1 MFCTEANFSRRLE
14 ERFDPYSVFHFSIK
28 RKNAIF
34 APEFMDDS
42 MQNNN
47 IAIPLLLTL
56 LAGLA
61 TVAGSLIAFFSNRT
75 NRRLLSFSLGL
86 SAGVMIF
93 VSFVEL
99 YAEAQATLMA
109 SAGEKTGMWVT
120 VMSFFGG
127 MLLIGI
133 IDRLVPSNENPHE
146 ARALEDMKA
155 SPAKDG
161 KLMRMGVL
169 TSLAITIHNFPEG
182 IATFMAAVENP
193 TLGVAIAVAIAIHNV
208 PEGIAVSVPV
218 YFATGNR
225 WKAFWISLLSGIA
238 EPVGALIAYLFL
250 MPFMSPFLMGCVFAI
265 VAGIMVFI
273 SLDELLPAAHEY
285 GEYHVAIYGLVVGMG
300 IMAASLV
307 LLL

>member
-1 MFCTEANFSRRLE
+1 ME
-14 ERFDPYSVFHFSIK
+14 
-28 RKNAIF
+28 
-34 APEFMDDS
+34 
-42 MQNNN
+42 NN
-47 IAIPLLLTL
+47 IVAPLLLTL
-56 LAGLA
+56 FAGLA
-61 TVAGSLIAFFSNRT
+61 TVIGSLIAFFSSRT

-99 YAEAQATLMA
+99 YAQALATL
-109 SAGEKTGMWVT
+109 TGSIGDKPGTWVT
-120 VMSFFGG
+120 ILSFFGG
-127 MLLIGI
+127 ILLIGI
-133 IDRLVPSNENPHE
+133 IDKLVPSYENPHE
-146 ARALEDMKA
+146 ARSLEEIK
-155 SPAKDG
+155 SSTVKDD
-161 KLMRMGVL
+161 KLMRMGVM
-169 TSLAITIHNFPEG
+169 TSLAIAIHNFPEG

-193 TLGVAIAVAIAIHNV
+193 TLGIAIALAIAIHNI

-225 WKAFWISLLSGIA
+225 RKAFWISFLSGIA

-285 GEYHVAIYGLVVGMG
+285 GEYHIAIYGLIVGMG
-300 IMAASLV
+300 IMAVSLA
-307 LLL
+307 LLT